1 MSVATTKRDYYE
13 ILGVERTA
21 SGEEIK
27 RAYRRLA
34 MKYHP
39 DRNNGDGREEAEV
52 RFKEC
57 AEAYEVLADN
67 EKRRRYDQFGHQGV
81 AGMGQHDFSHMD
93 VGDIFSMFDEIFG
106 GLGGGFGR
114 GGAGAASRGAAAPR
128 ASRGF
133 DLETQVELTLQ
144 EVAVGAEKTIEFERQ
159 DSCEQCKGSGAK
171 AGSSPVVCVQ
181 CGGQGRVAQQGF
193 GGMFRMVT
201 TCPNCRGRG
210 TVIRDHCPSCGG
222 TGRQLK
228 KRVVTVKIPAGVH
241 EGQAVRIVGEG
252 EAGDS
257 GAPNGDL
264 HCYITIKAHPVFTR
278 HNNDL
283 VCQVPISFTHAAL
296 GGDIEVPTLK
306 GTEKLDIPA
315 GTQHGEVFKLKGKGL
330 PDIRSYRNG
339 DEVVQ
344 ILIEVPRKL
353 SEKQKTLLREFA
365 TTEDDKSLPQ
375 RKGFLEKLKQAIT
388 GENG

>member
-1 MSVATTKRDYYE
+1 MPVATVKRDYYE
-13 ILGVERTA
+13 VLGVTKTA
-21 SGEEIK
+21 DGEEIK

-39 DRNNGDGREEAEV
+39 DRNDGESKADAEIK
-52 RFKEC
+52 FKEC
-57 AEAYEVLADN
+57 AEAYEVLADPA
-67 EKRRRYDQFGHQGV
+67 KRQRYDQFGHQGV

-114 GGAGAASRGAAAPR
+114 AAGGARAGAHRPA
-128 ASRGF
+128 RGF
-133 DLETQVELTLQ
+133 DLETQVELTLA
-144 EVAVGAEKTIEFERQ
+144 EVATGAEKTIEFERQ
-159 DSCEQCKGSGAK
+159 DNCESCKGTGAK
-171 AGSSPVVCVQ
+171 PGTSPIVCPQ

-210 TVIRDHCPSCGG
+210 SIVRDHCPNCGG
-222 TGRQLK
+222 TGRTLK

-252 EAGDS
+252 EAGDN
-257 GAPNGDL
+257 GAPAGDL
-264 HCYITIKAHPVFTR
+264 HCYIAIKPHTIFTR

-283 VCQVPISFTHAAL
+283 VCQVPISFTQATL
-296 GGDIEVPTLK
+296 GGTIEVPTLK
-306 GTEKLDIPA
+306 GKEDLDIPA

-344 ILIEVPRKL
+344 ILVEIPKKL
-353 SEKQKTLLREFA
+353 TERQKQLLREFA
-365 TTEDDKSLPQ
+365 ATEDDKAMPQ
-375 RKGFLEKLKQAIT
+375 RRGFLDKLKDMFS
-388 GENG
+388 GE

>member
-1 MSVATTKRDYYE
+1 MAAVKRDYYE
-13 ILGVERTA
+13 VLGVVKGCDA
-21 SGEEIK
+21 EEIK
-27 RAYRRLA
+27 RAYRKLA

-39 DRNNGDGREEAEV
+39 DRNDGNGKVEAEIK
-52 RFKEC
+52 FKEC
-57 AEAYEVLADN
+57 AEAYEILSDPA
-67 EKRRRYDQFGHQGV
+67 KRQRYDQFGHQGV

-106 GLGGGFGR
+106 GLGGFSR
-114 GGAGAASRGAAAPR
+114 GGGGASRGQTARAP
-128 ASRGF
+128 SRGF
-133 DLETQVELTLQ
+133 DLETQVELTLA
-144 EVAVGAEKTIEFERQ
+144 EVATGAEKTIEFERQ
-159 DSCEQCKGSGAK
+159 DNCETCKGTGAK
-171 AGSSPVVCVQ
+171 PGTSPTVCVQ

-210 TVIRDHCPSCGG
+210 TIVRDHCPSCGG
-222 TGRQLK
+222 SGRQLK

-252 EAGDS
+252 EAGDAS
-257 GAPNGDL
+257 APAGDL
-264 HCYITIKAHPVFTR
+264 HCYISVRPHPVFTR

-283 VCQVPISFTHAAL
+283 VCQVPISFTQAAL
-296 GGDIEVPTLK
+296 GGKIDVPTLK
-306 GTEKLDIPA
+306 GKEDFDIPP

-344 ILIEVPRKL
+344 ILIEVPKKL
-353 SEKQKTLLREFA
+353 SEKQKQLLREFA
-365 TTEDDKSLPQ
+365 VTEDDKSLPQ
-375 RKGFLEKLKQAIT
+375 RRGFLDKIKGMIT
-388 GENG
+388 GED